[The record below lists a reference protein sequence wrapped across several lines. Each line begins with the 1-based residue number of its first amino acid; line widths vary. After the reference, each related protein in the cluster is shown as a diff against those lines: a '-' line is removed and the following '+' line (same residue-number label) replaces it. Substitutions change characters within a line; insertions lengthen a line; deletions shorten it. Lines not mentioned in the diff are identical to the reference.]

1 VINIEKCIEFMKQK
15 HMGQKRKQGT
25 EYYLHP
31 LSVYELLKTKGFDEE
46 FQAAGLFHDLI
57 EDTDATYE
65 EIIELTNKKVA
76 EAVRC
81 VTKESGYT
89 MNDYIERIEKDSIAK
104 MVKLADRVH
113 NLSEAWMCEK
123 NWIEEYINETEK
135 WYVSLAKDTI
145 FEEELKNNLEY
156 LKKVVKEK

>member
-1 VINIEKCIEFMKQK
+1 MNMNNCIEFMKEK
-15 HMGQKRKQGT
+15 HAGQKRKQGT
-25 EYYLHP
+25 PYYMHP
-31 LSVYELLKTKGFDEE
+31 LSVCNMLKEKGFSVEY
-46 FQAAGLFHDLI
+46 QIAGLFHDLI
-57 EDTDATYE
+57 EDTDCSYD
-65 EIIELTNKKVA
+65 EIIKYGNKEIA

-81 VTKESGYT
+81 VTKEKGYN
-89 MNDYIERIEKDSIAK
+89 MNDYIKRIEANDMAK

-135 WYVSLAKDTI
+135 WYVSLAKYTI